1 MLAVLL
7 NWKFGWCVVCV
18 MNAVGVLLSM
28 SSFSTTP
35 VISLGYHVDI
45 LLLLLKDMFVS
56 GGGVSPPVDSEAS
69 RRPSKDESLSSSNSD
84 SQQSGDEYNVYYYDP
99 KALLSNSND
108 GGVSNVGAGVS
119 GSGSGTGGSFGGIEN
134 KSAAKRDDQN
144 PLSPSTVFANLRKM
158 EDVWDVLFARAEGL
172 HAHGHGKEAC
182 TLGVRLAKELLANPP
197 DLMVELP
204 PLPAKGK
211 RKKVCERL

>member
-1 MLAVLL
+1 MCSE
-7 NWKFGWCVVCV
+7 G
-18 MNAVGVLLSM
+18 NA
-28 SSFSTTP
+28 SSVFVFCIFTHP
-35 VISLGYHVDI
+35 LISLVNHVEI
-45 LLLLLKDMFVS
+45 FLLLFKDMFVS
-56 GGGVSPPVDSEAS
+56 GGGVSPPEDSEAS

-84 SQQSGDEYNVYYYDP
+84 SQQSGDEYHVYYYDP

-119 GSGSGTGGSFGGIEN
+119 GNASGVGGSTGGSSGGSEK
-134 KSAAKRDDQN
+134 KSATKRDDQN
-144 PLSPSTVFANLRKM
+144 PLSPSTVFVNLRKM

-211 RKKVCERL
+211 RKKVCETLDLQFTQ

>member
-1 MLAVLL
+1 V
-7 NWKFGWCVVCV
+7 GWWRKEKE
-18 MNAVGVLLSM
+18 LPLSP
-28 SSFSTTP
+28 FSVFLPTLP
-35 VISLGYHVDI
+35 VYSLSCIGIFLPFFKH
-45 LLLLLKDMFVS
+45 LFVS
-56 GGGVSPPVDSEAS
+56 GGGVSPPEDSEAS

-99 KALLSNSND
+99 KALLSHSN
-108 GGVSNVGAGVS
+108 GGSINNIGGGAS
-119 GSGSGTGGSFGGIEN
+119 GSGNAVGNTGGSCGGSEK
-134 KSAAKRDDQN
+134 KSASKRDEQN
-144 PLSPSTVFANLRKM
+144 PLSPSTVFANLRKT
-158 EDVWDVLFARAEGL
+158 EDLWDVLFARAEGL

-211 RKKVCERL
+211 RKKVCENLELYLIH

>member
-1 MLAVLL
+1 MRLV
-7 NWKFGWCVVCV
+7 KR
-18 MNAVGVLLSM
+18 
-28 SSFSTTP
+28 
-35 VISLGYHVDI
+35 VDI
-45 LLLLLKDMFVS
+45 FLLLFKETFLS
-56 GGGVSPPVDSEAS
+56 GGGVSPPEDSEAS

-108 GGVSNVGAGVS
+108 GGVSNAGAGVS
-119 GSGSGTGGSFGGIEN
+119 GNGSGCSSAAGGSEK
-134 KSAAKRDDQN
+134 KSAMKRDDQN

-158 EDVWDVLFARAEGL
+158 EDVWDMLFARAEGL

-204 PLPAKGK
+204 PLPSKGK
-211 RKKVCERL
+211 RKKVC

>member
-1 MLAVLL
+1 MFL
-7 NWKFGWCVVCV
+7 NWKLRECIVRNVACEGE
-18 MNAVGVLLSM
+18 NASSVFLFCIFALLL
-28 SSFSTTP
+28 
-35 VISLGYHVDI
+35 ISLMKHVDI
-45 LLLLLKDMFVS
+45 FLLLFKLTFLS
-56 GGGVSPPVDSEAS
+56 GGGVSPPEDSEAS

-108 GGVSNVGAGVS
+108 GGVSNAGASCNGNGN
-119 GSGSGTGGSFGGIEN
+119 GSATGGSCGGSEK
-134 KSAAKRDDQN
+134 KSATKRDDQN
-144 PLSPSTVFANLRKM
+144 PLSPSAVFANLRKM

-204 PLPAKGK
+204 ALPAKGK
-211 RKKVCERL
+211 RKKVC